1 MDTQLR
7 SFSVDTRLGVG
18 RSGRLRLLAL
28 GALLGLLAA
37 ALLCLSQP
45 APAAADGHPS
55 DLELALS
62 LVDDSD
68 NVVPPGSEFSVKAEL
83 RFSNPSNQETWLNL
97 TAAGS
102 ALRISGYLAW
112 EGPTWHRLDIAA
124 QQVLADHVTGVGIGG
139 DLEFNIAA
147 LDGRVLLARASRA
160 GANNLYVFDVW
171 TKEQV
176 ALITPPTGTS
186 DPNVFGKGPNLPSRR
201 DGIQTSAVWHDDSA
215 GVSWIFVGSAWD
227 TVGTTGLVGR
237 FHIYRL
243 DWTVDPVTVTLA
255 KTLAPPSSEFSNH
268 QGDGRAVYGNAL
280 VISQDGSTL
289 AVSANEIN
297 NVGAVYVYSR
307 PDGAGEDWSDIEYA
321 DGVKV
326 TPVAIPAW
334 GTATTRPYNS
344 AALATCDAYCSRVA
358 ALTRAGG
365 GRSDFGF
372 SSLDISADGGVL
384 VVGAHTK
391 QFASDTPGGSFNAAN
406 RRENRGEAYVFLAP
420 NGDWRTT
427 PEVTGTL
434 IAANED
440 ASNFDPER
448 HYSPGPMRRVTEP
461 AAVLLPEPW
470 TSATTGQQFGREMEV
485 SDDGTTVAVSAHNA
499 ASARTLIFQRA
510 SASAWANAGDLLPS
524 ASLTN
529 AVPFSSFT
537 GIALKGDGS
546 TLLYGDLLYS
556 GRTGRILVYSR
567 PAGGQWT
574 GTIPATQARVLQAPT
589 PRGNGDFGYM
599 RYDLGGERLATVE
612 TSEHA
617 PGGGWIW
624 LSDGACTQRVVDGES
639 SWTCPITLNNAN
651 VVVPAGTEEG
661 VYTIAGRVN
670 LAATGVADSAIELS
684 DLLEV
689 TVGTVKEVDSV
700 ALGLATDTKRTSS
713 TADDAPYPSLIER
726 GEKTR
731 LRLQILNANGKASS
745 KNSVSSVVVTTTLGG
760 LTSLVENGACGGGA
774 RRTICVIPVSALT
787 GENVDNLLVELEH
800 MDTAGTAIVSATVL
814 DSDGDR
820 QSSNEV
826 RIDVA
831 GPPAALAI
839 APPPTAV
846 LGYDPSET
854 ADQRNVA
861 TLVVSAT
868 DKGGNAA
875 SVPTDRYS
883 AKLSDADGKAVAL
896 TGDNAKAEVAW
907 PLREGDD
914 LVLSGRN
921 PQARV
926 TILAGADAPLAPGEY
941 TLELSAGV
949 GSGKLTKTQTINVS
963 GGATGI
969 TLSAEPSGEIE
980 AGTSVTLTAM
990 VTDANGSP
998 VPNGT
1003 PVSFT
1008 EGATVANTVL
1018 VLLSPA
1024 QQLTRGGEVSVT
1036 VQAVG
1041 IGNAYVRA
1049 ASDDA
1054 AAIQRITVAEPP
1066 PPGIEDAAG
1075 SLTIG
1080 EFGIWTGARASSAS
1094 ELYRTVEGL
1103 TRISKWDGFQW
1114 VSYGEANGQLH
1125 PGSLDF
1131 SVTLGTIL
1139 WLSDQ

>member
-1 MDTQLR
+1 MDTWLA
-7 SFSVDTRLGVG
+7 FG
-18 RSGRLRLLAL
+18 RRGQLLAL

-37 ALLCLSQP
+37 ALFCLSRP

-68 NVVPPGSEFSVKAEL
+68 NVVPPGSEFTVKAEL
-83 RFSNPSNQETWLNL
+83 RFSDSSDQENWLNL

-124 QQVLADHVTGVGIGG
+124 QRVISGEPLVAYTDLAAGTVLGG
-139 DLEFNIAA
+139 TAELNIAA
-147 LDGRVLLARASRA
+147 LDGRVLVARPSQHN
-160 GANNLYVFDVW
+160 NNLYVFDTW
-171 TKEQV
+171 NREQV
-176 ALITPPTGTS
+176 AIITPPAGTYVNPQG
-186 DPNVFGKGPNLPSRR
+186 DAVIFGKGPNLPDRR
-201 DGIQTSAVWHDDSA
+201 DGIQATAVWHDDNA

-243 DWTVDPVTVTLA
+243 DWTVDPPALTLA

-268 QGDGRAVYGNAL
+268 QGDGRAVYGNAM

-307 PDGAGEDWSDIEYA
+307 PDGAGEDWGDLEYA
-321 DGVKV
+321 NGVKV

-334 GTATTRPYNS
+334 GAATTRPYNP
-344 AALATCDAYCSRVA
+344 AALNTCDAYCSRVA
-358 ALTRAGG
+358 ALTRGG
-365 GRSDFGF
+365 AGRSDFGF
-372 SSLDISADGGVL
+372 TSLGISADGGVL
-384 VVGAHTK
+384 AVGAHTK
-391 QFASDTPGGSFNAAN
+391 QYASNTPGGGFTAGN

-427 PEVTGTL
+427 PQVTGTE
-434 IAANED
+434 IAAGED
-440 ASNFDPER
+440 ASDFDPER

-461 AAVLLPEPW
+461 SAVLLPEPW
-470 TSATTGQQFGREMEV
+470 TSTTSGQRFGREMEV
-485 SDDGTTVAVSAHNA
+485 SDDGTTVAVSAHTA
-499 ASARTLIFQRA
+499 ASARVRIFQRA
-510 SASAWANAGDLLPS
+510 SASAWANAGELLPS
-524 ASLTN
+524 ATLTN
-529 AVPFSSFT
+529 SASTAYFS

-546 TLLYGDLLYS
+546 QLLYGDFLANG
-556 GRTGRILVYSR
+556 GRGHILVYTR

-574 GTIPATQARVLQAPT
+574 GTLSQARTLQAPT
-589 PRGNGDFGYM
+589 PRVDGRYGHM

-612 TSEHA
+612 TGEHI
-617 PGGGWIW
+617 GHGFIW
-624 LSDGACTQRVVDGES
+624 LSDGACTQRVVDSES

-670 LAATGVADSAIELS
+670 LTAAGVADSAIELN

-689 TVGTVKEVDSV
+689 TVGTVKEVHSL
-700 ALGLATDTKRTSS
+700 ALDLATDTKGT
-713 TADDAPYPSLIER
+713 TWTGDDVPYPSLIER

-731 LRLQILNANGKASS
+731 LRLQILNANGKASA
-745 KNSVSSVVVTTTLGG
+745 KGSVSSVVVTTTLGG

-774 RRTICVIPVSALT
+774 KRTICVIPISALT
-787 GENVDNLLVELEH
+787 GENTDELLVELEH
-800 MDTAGTAIVSATVL
+800 LDKVGTAIVSATVL

-839 APPPTAV
+839 APPPTAL
-846 LGYDPSET
+846 LGYDPSES
-854 ADQRNVA
+854 ADQRNTA

-868 DKGGNAA
+868 DKGGNRAT
-875 SVPTDRYS
+875 VPGSRYS
-883 AKLSDADGKAVAL
+883 AKLTDPDGKAVAL
-896 TGDNAKAEVAW
+896 TGGNAKVEVVW

-914 LVLSGRN
+914 LALSGRN

-926 TILAGADAPLAPGEY
+926 TILASATAPLAAGEY

-949 GSGKLTKTQTINVS
+949 GSGKLTTTQTITVA
-963 GGATGI
+963 GGASAV
-969 TLSAEPSGEIE
+969 TLSAEPSGEIAE
-980 AGTSVTLTAM
+980 GTSVRLTAM
-990 VTDANGSP
+990 VTDASGAP

-1003 PVSFT
+1003 PVTFS
-1008 EGATVANTVL
+1008 EGSTGGNVVL
-1018 VLLSPA
+1018 VLLNTA
-1024 QQLTRGGEVSVT
+1024 RQLTNDGQAAIS

-1041 IGNAYVRA
+1041 RGSAYVRA
-1049 ASDDA
+1049 AADEV
-1054 AAIQRITVAEPP
+1054 AAIQAITVAEPP
-1066 PPGIEDAAG
+1066 PPGIEDAIS

-1080 EFGIWTGARASSAS
+1080 EFSIWTGARATSAD
-1094 ELYRTVEGL
+1094 ELYRAIEGL
-1103 TRISKWDGFQW
+1103 TRISKWDGIQW
-1114 VSYGEANGQLH
+1114 VSYGETGGRLN